1 MLPIYAQSPDCPLC
15 QDSGGE
21 LIWQNDELRVI
32 MVADPH
38 FVGFVRVVWNEHVS
52 EMTDLSADQR
62 HLLME
67 TVYLV
72 EEVMR
77 QVLNPTKV
85 NLASLGNMTPH
96 LHWHVIP
103 RFTND
108 VNFPHPV
115 WAITPEQAA
124 QPPKPVVTPDQYTAL
139 VTALRIGLWAG
150 PSS

>member
-1 MLPIYAQSPDCPLC
+1 MLPIYAQSPDCLLC
-15 QDSGGE
+15 QNAGGE

-32 MVADPH
+32 MVDEPH
-38 FVGFVRVVWNEHVS
+38 FVGFVRVVWHQHVS
-52 EMTDLSADQR
+52 EMTDLSPDQR
-62 HLLME
+62 HILME

-103 RFTND
+103 RFASD
-108 VNFPHPV
+108 VNFPNPV
-115 WAITPEQAA
+115 WVMTSEQSTLS
-124 QPPKPVVTPDQYTAL
+124 PKPVVTVEQYAAF
-139 VTALRIGLWAG
+139 VNALRIALWAG
-150 PSS
+150 VAS